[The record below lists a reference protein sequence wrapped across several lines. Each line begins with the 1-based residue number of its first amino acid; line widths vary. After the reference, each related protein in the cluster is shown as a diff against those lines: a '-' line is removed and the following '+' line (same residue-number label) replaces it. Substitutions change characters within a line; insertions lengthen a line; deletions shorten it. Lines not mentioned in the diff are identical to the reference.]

1 MSESVSAMICNIYR
15 SSAKDEMYLYVSKT
29 DLLKKV
35 PEQLLGLFGKPVLV
49 TTMLLTVEKKLSRV
63 KVEDVIKNIAEK
75 GYYLQM
81 PPVLSQEM
89 RALSEKNTKL
99 SR

>member
-1 MSESVSAMICNIYR
+1 MSTVICNIYR
-15 SSAKDEMYLYVSKT
+15 SSAKEEMYLYVNKT
-29 DLLKKV
+29 ELLQKV

-49 TTMLLTVEKKLSRV
+49 TTMLLTVDKKLSRA
-63 KVEDVIKNIAEK
+63 KVEDVIKGIAER

-81 PPVLSQEM
+81 PPALSQEM
-89 RALSEKNTKL
+89 RELAEKNTKL